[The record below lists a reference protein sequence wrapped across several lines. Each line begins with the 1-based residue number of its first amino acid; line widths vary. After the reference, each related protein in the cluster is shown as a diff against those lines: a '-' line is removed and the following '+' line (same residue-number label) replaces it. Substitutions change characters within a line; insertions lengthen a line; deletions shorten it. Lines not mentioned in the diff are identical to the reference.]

1 MPIVDLDRLKDCR
14 EDLLDLLL
22 VYSFKE
28 ILRVRL
34 PVEGD
39 WSLDHAERTKLV
51 EALLNDLGDVVDGR
65 LLTDGVYLGRLGLQG
80 QNGPRGLTF
89 CFGQVPSLAVFFT
102 LSSTLP

>member
-1 MPIVDLDRLKDCR
+1 LPIVDLDRLKDCR

-22 VYSFKE
+22 VYSFNE

-39 WSLDHAERTKLV
+39 WGLDHAERTKLV

-65 LLTDGVYLGRLGLQG
+65 LLTDGV
-80 QNGPRGLTF
+80 N
-89 CFGQVPSLAVFFT
+89 
-102 LSSTLP
+102 

>member
-1 MPIVDLDRLKDCR
+1 M
-14 EDLLDLLL
+14 LL

-39 WSLDHAERTKLV
+39 WGLDHAERTKLV

-65 LLTDGVYLGRLGLQG
+65 LLTDGV
-80 QNGPRGLTF
+80 N
-89 CFGQVPSLAVFFT
+89 
-102 LSSTLP
+102 